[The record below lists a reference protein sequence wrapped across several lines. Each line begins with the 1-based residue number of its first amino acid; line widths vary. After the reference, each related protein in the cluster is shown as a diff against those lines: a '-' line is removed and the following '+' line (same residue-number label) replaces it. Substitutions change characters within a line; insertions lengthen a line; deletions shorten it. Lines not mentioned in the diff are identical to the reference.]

1 MLYPSD
7 KHDKKQ
13 HREERIYLAYTSQ
26 SLSLREEVRTG
37 TQSRNWEAGTEEEA
51 KEKAKLSY
59 SLQDHL
65 VRNGTVHTWYDLP
78 M

>member
-1 MLYPSD
+1 MTKINLGRENFISDYNSWVVIHSPSV
-7 KHDKKQ
+7 
-13 HREERIYLAYTSQ
+13 R
-26 SLSLREEVRTG
+26 EVRTG